1 MTDLT
6 KPTDLD
12 GRIWAE
18 SGAIISPD
26 TLDILDGWDVGEKP
40 PAQFFN
46 YWQNR
51 TDKVLSY
58 MNQKGIPEWDINT
71 GYIANKSF
79 VAQAGSI
86 YSAKQNHAGQSPA
99 LDVTFVYW
107 RLLVDTTGSIPVS
120 SQASL
125 LARANHTGTQA
136 QSTVVNLVSDLAA
149 KEVLANKVTSF
160 ASPNN
165 TTYPTTLAV
174 ATLVAGGS
182 AGGILKTESTA
193 NVINSTQTLVT
204 NKAYDVESSGGVFT
218 LTLPITPVI
227 GNWIWLSDVSGYWGT
242 NNVTLA
248 RNGELI
254 EKAAENQTLDVKY
267 WSGFFVFI
275 GGIYGWVSKQ

>member
-12 GRIWAE
+12 GRVWAE
-18 SGAIISPD
+18 SGVITSPD

-51 TDKVLSY
+51 TDKILTY
-58 MNQKGIPEWDINT
+58 LNQKGIPEWDINT
-71 GYIANKSF
+71 GYIASKSF
-79 VAQAGSI
+79 VTQSGSI
-86 YSAKQNHAGQSPA
+86 YIAKLSHTGQSPA

-107 RLLVDTTGSIPVS
+107 GLLIDSTGAIPAS
-120 SQASL
+120 SQAFL

-136 QSTVVNLVSDLAA
+136 QSSIVNLVSDLAA
-149 KEVLANKVTSF
+149 KEALTNKVTSF
-160 ASPNN
+160 ASPDN

-182 AGGILKTESTA
+182 AGGILKTEPAA
-193 NVINSTQTLVT
+193 NVINSTQTLLPY
-204 NKAYDVESSGGVFT
+204 KAYDVESSGGVFT
-218 LTLPITPVI
+218 LTLPATPNI
-227 GNWIWLSDVSGYWGT
+227 GDWIWLSDVSGYWDV
-242 NNVTLA
+242 NKVTLA
-248 RNGELI
+248 RNGQLI
-254 EKAAENQTLDVKY
+254 EKLAANQDLDVKY